1 MATLIEIVD
10 ELGKVRLAP
19 IVLPA
24 LKMVDPILASL
35 PRGSFRSILSSTD
48 RSNNLVGTVEAAS
61 PSLPAMIRMA
71 GHLAESRLVT
81 GLLSLTATVSAPMIG
96 VIAPLIARTI
106 VPLSGPAL
114 SAASRSGR
122 VMPSMVRMLDRMIR
136 GLLFFERKVF
146 RLSAASAR

>member
-10 ELGKVRLAP
+10 ELGKVRLSP
-19 IVLPA
+19 IAIPA

-35 PRGSFRSILSSTD
+35 PRGSVRAIISSTD

-81 GLLSLTATVSAPMIG
+81 GLLSLTATLSAPMIR

-114 SAASRSGR
+114 GAASRSGR
-122 VMPSMVRMLDRMIR
+122 VLPAVIRMLDGIVRV
-136 GLLFFERKVF
+136 LLFFERKVF
-146 RLSAASAR
+146 RLSAAGAR